1 MKDQWAL
8 QEAKNR
14 LSYVIEQAVTSGPQT
29 ITVRGQPKV
38 VVLATDEYKRLTRPA
53 TSLMEFFR
61 NSPLYGIDLD
71 LERSSDTGRD
81 INL

>member
-1 MKDQWAL
+1 
-8 QEAKNR
+8 
-14 LSYVIEQAVTSGPQT
+14 
-29 ITVRGQPKV
+29 V